1 MIIGNTLESLFYAW
15 RTQQRIILVD
25 PTYVFR
31 YDDKY
36 QNYDFSFINARDAK
50 EMWVN
55 LCFAMSFSSLLLFP
69 NNVKSLRETEYGLNV
84 FTKGSKA
91 REVFTDNVQYF
102 DQKVDDLYDIYD
114 FFDTRLMKPHKKHQ
128 ITDNDN
134 FVKKINFYVSP
145 RGDKGTTKDL
155 VASSIM
161 SREQLF
167 NPDWGNGI
175 VKLKVLRMLA
185 SEGITGHLSVRTPKK
200 TYYKKPKIEFYK
212 RIVSERW
219 EPQMTF
225 DEIYNM
231 EQVKGE
237 SWKMIQKLRLR

>member
-1 MIIGNTLESLFYAW
+1 
-15 RTQQRIILVD
+15 
-25 PTYVFR
+25 
-31 YDDKY
+31 
-36 QNYDFSFINARDAK
+36 
-50 EMWVN
+50 
-55 LCFAMSFSSLLLFP
+55 
-69 NNVKSLRETEYGLNV
+69 
-84 FTKGSKA
+84 
-91 REVFTDNVQYF
+91 
-102 DQKVDDLYDIYD
+102 
-114 FFDTRLMKPHKKHQ
+114 
-128 ITDNDN
+128 
-134 FVKKINFYVSP
+134 
-145 RGDKGTTKDL
+145 
-155 VASSIM
+155 M